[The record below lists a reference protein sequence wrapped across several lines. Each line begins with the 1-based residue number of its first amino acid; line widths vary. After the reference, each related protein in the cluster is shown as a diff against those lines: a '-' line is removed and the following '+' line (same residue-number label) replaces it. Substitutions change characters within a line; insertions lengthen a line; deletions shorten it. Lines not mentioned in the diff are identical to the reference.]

1 MKFTW
6 NQATLQPAL
15 LGRPVE
21 LADAA
26 ELRETQRAKA
36 IRARANRLYLVGEM
50 AWAAQLLM
58 KLEGQSSQA

>member
-1 MKFTW
+1 ME
-6 NQATLQPAL
+6 QADFAEIGDDQS
-15 LGRPVE
+15 
-21 LADAA
+21 AD
-26 ELRETQRAKA
+26 A